1 MLEGKEKLTTNLV
14 EPDIAINFGLRSTL
28 VELIIA
34 LRITFFTVWANLLV
48 KRKEGFIHRFLREMD
63 LEGAK

>member
-48 KRKEGFIHRFLREMD
+48 KRKEGFHT
-63 LEGAK
+63 